1 MAEPGVHTR
10 LGASGRRR
18 RPVAGFVRTAPAR
31 PGASRDRLSSAP
43 ARPLRRPSG
52 GGLSPPLPGS
62 GPTFLPG
69 RHTQD
74 AIQREACPLKPDLT
88 IVGAGLTGLTAGIEA
103 AERGWRVVV
112 AEAHS
117 QLGGRARSLAAPY
130 RANAGP
136 HAINPAGPWWAW
148 LERRRLTPPIVEAP
162 RDGNLVR
169 TGGRLGTWPAELSE
183 AIAALPDDA
192 PAEESFRSWLL
203 RYIGA
208 SAAEAIVGLIFIAT
222 YDHDPGR
229 LSAAFAR
236 ERLRRVLSGGA
247 RYVVG

>member
-1 MAEPGVHTR
+1 
-10 LGASGRRR
+10 
-18 RPVAGFVRTAPAR
+18 
-31 PGASRDRLSSAP
+31 
-43 ARPLRRPSG
+43 
-52 GGLSPPLPGS
+52 
-62 GPTFLPG
+62 
-69 RHTQD
+69 
-74 AIQREACPLKPDLT
+74 LKPDLT

-136 HAINPAGPWWAW
+136 HAIYADGPWWAW

-169 TGGRLGTWPAELSE
+169 AGGRFGTWPAELSE

-192 PAEESFRSWLL
+192 PAEVSFRSWLL

-247 RYVVG
+247 RYVVGGWSTAAGLLAERAASIGVQIRAGTRIPALPTGPTILATSLAAARQLTGDRTLAWPSARVATFDLGRSYGQFGRQFLV